1 MKIKTPVY
9 TQIIPTPL
17 GDMAAYATEKGLCFL
32 KFADQTKGEK
42 IAQQVLKSLNA
53 NLINEENS
61 VLAQTRRELGE
72 YFDGSR
78 QTFDTPLHI
87 VGTDFQQ
94 YVWQTLQTI
103 AYGKTLS
110 YGEEAKQM
118 QQASA
123 VRAVANANGRNR
135 ISIIIPCHRVIGSNG
150 SLTGYG
156 GGLERKQWL
165 LDFEQ
170 RTLAEG

>member
-1 MKIKTPVY
+1 MKTKTIVY
-9 TQIIPTPL
+9 TQTISTPL

-32 KFADQTKGEK
+32 KFANQTKGKK
-42 IAQQVLKSLNA
+42 IVQQVLKSLNA
-53 NLINEENS
+53 DLINEENA
-61 VLAQTRRELGE
+61 VLAQTRRELDE
-72 YFDGSR
+72 YFNGSR
-78 QTFDTPLHI
+78 RTFDTSLHI
-87 VGTDFQQ
+87 VGTDFQRR
-94 YVWQTLQTI
+94 VWRTLQTI

-110 YGEEAKQM
+110 YGDEAKQM
-118 QQASA
+118 QQANA
-123 VRAVANANGRNR
+123 ARAVANANGRNR

-170 RTLAEG
+170 RILAEG